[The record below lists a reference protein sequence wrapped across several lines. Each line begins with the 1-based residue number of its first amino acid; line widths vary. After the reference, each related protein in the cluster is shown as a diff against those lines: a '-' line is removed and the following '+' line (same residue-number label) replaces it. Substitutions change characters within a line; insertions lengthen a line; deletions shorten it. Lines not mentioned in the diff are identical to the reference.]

1 MQITLLPMRHDQML
15 VAQRSG
21 DVLVLNGRALDFGP
35 LPEGAVLPQDA
46 MDCPWIASDV
56 TRVGGRLQLALIL
69 PHGPAAPEQSLFP
82 APITVLADGPIALP
96 PYDAAPV
103 DDPAHDDLP
112 QEEQI

>member
-1 MQITLLPMRHDQML
+1 MQITLLPMRHDQVL

-21 DVLVLNGRALDFGP
+21 DVLVLNGRTLDFGP

-46 MDCPWIASDV
+46 IECPWIASDV

-82 APITVLADGPIALP
+82 APVTVLADGPIALP
-96 PYDAAPV
+96 PYD
-103 DDPAHDDLP
+103 DLP
-112 QEEQI
+112 QKEQI